1 MQQSGFGDRS
11 NEFLGGPQIVFEMR
25 QYQAVV
31 RQEVAVNVGIG
42 WILCFSRL
50 FNHSERSNVC
60 PSHGTRSFCRRTDF
74 NYHTALQTQWSCTW
88 LVNKAPDDSRGL
100 GLGSEQVARLA
111 ACSNDMVRYR

>member
-1 MQQSGFGDRS
+1 M
-11 NEFLGGPQIVFEMR
+11 
-25 QYQAVV
+25 
-31 RQEVAVNVGIG
+31 
-42 WILCFSRL
+42 WHRL
-50 FNHSERSNVC
+50 DTLLLEAFNHSERSNVC